1 MDKNKKI
8 IKYITLSLY
17 ILLVAIFYF
26 FTLRNGN
33 ESTKDSSIVTDI
45 FLSVL
50 KFFTFGKVEFDYESI
65 HHITRKL
72 VGHYGYNLLIGIV
85 SLIMIYNFR
94 GIGKISLLICLF
106 LGLFVGISGELL
118 QYIPASRGPSFVD
131 AMINFGGEVSGILIS
146 LFILFI
152 KNKKKKE
159 ISID

>member
-106 LGLFVGISGELL
+106 LGLFVGISGESL